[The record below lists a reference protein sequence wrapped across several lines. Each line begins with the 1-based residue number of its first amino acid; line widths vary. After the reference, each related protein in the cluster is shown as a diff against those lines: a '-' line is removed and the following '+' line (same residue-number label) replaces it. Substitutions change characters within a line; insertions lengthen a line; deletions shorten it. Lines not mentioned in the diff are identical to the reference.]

1 MSNQFP
7 IIIVPTD
14 ANPDP
19 ETLGTKY
26 KFWFLHP
33 ELGYCLYKQARSNTG
48 EDWAEKISSELCQLL
63 GLPHARIELATF
75 QDNRGTVSPSF
86 VPSNGTLIL
95 GNDILYLR
103 DPDYPKAEKFK
114 VSQHTLDVVL
124 KAIAN
129 PLVNLPLDWTPQ
141 ISIQTALETFVGY
154 LLLDAWIGNTDRH
167 HENWGFILISNSR
180 LMPSLTMHLA
190 PTFDHASSLGRE
202 LQDIKRQAQQQYVN
216 KYVAKCRS
224 AIYARVGDN
233 KAMFTIDV
241 FRTVARLYPHA
252 ALLWLDRLSMISKEE
267 TRSLFDQ
274 IPKERISEIA
284 IEFAQNI
291 LEINQH
297 KLLELREENS

>member
-1 MSNQFP
+1 MDKQFP

-14 ANPDP
+14 ANSDP

-26 KFWFLHP
+26 KFWFLHR

-48 EDWAEKISSELCQLL
+48 EDWAEKIASELCQLI
-63 GLPHARIELATF
+63 GLPYAQIELATF
-75 QDNRGTVSPSF
+75 QEDRGTVSPSF

-103 DPDYPKAEKFK
+103 DPDYPKAERFK

-129 PLVNLPLDWTPQ
+129 PSVNLPIDWT
-141 ISIQTALETFVGY
+141 SGIQTAVETFVGY

-167 HENWGFILISNSR
+167 HENWGFILIQNS
-180 LMPSLTMHLA
+180 LGLPSLTMHLS

-202 LQDIKRQAQQQYVN
+202 LQDIKRQAQQKDVN
-216 KYVAKCRS
+216 KYVARCRS

-233 KAMFTIDV
+233 KAMFALDV
-241 FRTVARLYPHA
+241 FRTAAQISSCCFTVARSPI
-252 ALLWLDRLSMISKEE
+252 DDIKGR
-267 TRSLFDQ
+267 
-274 IPKERISEIA
+274 
-284 IEFAQNI
+284 
-291 LEINQH
+291 
-297 KLLELREENS
+297 